1 MFQRRT
7 HIVLAFVVALFVPAA
22 ASAEQTFT
30 FTGHGYGHGVG
41 MGQYGAQGYALQGW
55 THEQILAHYY
65 QGTTLGPSGVS
76 QVRVLLQEKLT
87 QATAS
92 APSGLAAA
100 DEGSIATL
108 SIPGPGAVTVRHDVS
123 GFSLLDA
130 TGAVLASGWAGPVS
144 LTASD
149 GGPVTVGGAALN
161 SLRDGGYRGRLRV
174 LAETGGL
181 SVVNVVSLEN
191 YLRGVVAS
199 EMPSSWKPEALEA
212 QAIAARTYAVAT
224 RKAATSPFDLYPDE
238 RSQVYRGLA
247 SEGSAASAA
256 VDATAGQ
263 VVLYQGQPIV
273 TYFSS
278 SSGGRSAAAEEVFS
292 GAAPVPYLSSVD
304 DPFDTLSPYHDWTL
318 SLDDRD
324 LSQKAIYPGLV
335 TGIHV
340 DVYPSGRVRSV
351 TLDGS
356 AGPLELGA
364 ALARKR
370 FGLRSTWFTVSPAA
384 ALPRATKIALHAR
397 VVRNRVLLKGSAPPG
412 TATLQGAAGYG
423 WRDLVS
429 REVADDGAGALSFR
443 RPVGESSR
451 YRLVAGPLS
460 TPAVPV
466 IRKSGLILRGHPG
479 ARLNGRLYP
488 RGARGAVVL
497 QHVIRGRWTWV
508 ARVTAR
514 ADGTFRFPV
523 RATGGRWRVR
533 WRGAGTFLG
542 ARSPELR
549 VGARK
554 LAWTPTDPL
563 AAREW
568 NLTAVNAFAY
578 ADVLPVPTEPV
589 TVALIDSGID
599 RTSPDLAGVVPLAP
613 IDEARDPTT
622 SLIHGTAVAGIIA
635 ADANNGIGGLGVG
648 APYVRLLDYRVVAG
662 GDVDPRVEAQA
673 IRDAV
678 GAGARVIN
686 LSLGGHR
693 DPKHRELDEFSRAER
708 DAISYAVSRGAVVVA
723 AVGNSESGTG
733 IYATWPAALRHVIG
747 VSSVDQK
754 LAWSTFSNTDPVF
767 NDIAAPG
774 EAIITT
780 VPRSLAPTGS
790 SLDAPPGTTIGTDG
804 TVLGTSFSAPHVS
817 AAAAVLLARH
827 PDLTPSQV
835 IWILEH
841 TARRLGDA
849 GGIGRDRL
857 TGYGLLDVTAAVKLA
872 DGPPASLPPADPDEP
887 NDVVKEAQLLA
898 TSVGFT
904 DAIADFG
911 DDRRDV
917 YKIYVRAGET
927 LSVRTEGLP
936 LLGGNLGL
944 DVGIFSPTARDLA
957 STSTRALT
965 SKRASAS
972 ESSLRVR
979 NSTPKDGFF
988 FVQVTSRRGWGAYRL
1003 RWSLLP
1009 GGR

>member
-7 HIVLAFVVALFVPAA
+7 HFVLALVVALFVPTA
-22 ASAEQTFT
+22 ASADTTFT

-55 THEQILAHYY
+55 THDQILAHYY
-65 QGTTLGPSGVS
+65 QGTTLGPSVVS

-87 QATAS
+87 QASAS

-100 DEGSIATL
+100 DEGGTATL
-108 SIPGPGAVTVRHDVS
+108 SIPGPGAVTVRQDAS
-123 GFSLLDA
+123 GFTLLDA
-130 TGAVLASGWAGPVS
+130 AGAVLATGWTGPVS

-149 GGPVTVGGAALN
+149 GGPVTVAGAALN
-161 SLRDGGYRGRLRV
+161 LLRDGRYRGRLRV
-174 LAETGGL
+174 LGDTGGL
-181 SVVNVVSLEN
+181 SVVNIVSLEN

-199 EMPSSWKPEALEA
+199 EMPSTWKPEALEA

-224 RKAATSPFDLYPDE
+224 RKPATSPFDLYPDE

-247 SEGSAASAA
+247 SEGTAASAA

-292 GAAPVPYLSSVD
+292 GAKPVPYLSSVD
-304 DPFDTLSPYHDWTL
+304 DPYDTLSPYHDWTL
-318 SLDDRD
+318 SLNDRD
-324 LSQKAIYPGLV
+324 LSQKAVYPGLV

-340 DVYPSGRVRSV
+340 DAYPSGRVRAV

-384 ALPRATKIALHAR
+384 PLPKATKVALQAR
-397 VVRNRVLLKGSAPPG
+397 VVRDRVLLSGSAPPG

-423 WRDLVS
+423 WRDIVS
-429 REVADDGAGALSFR
+429 REVPDGDGALSFR
-443 RPVGESSR
+443 RPVGESPR
-451 YRLVAGPLS
+451 YRLVAGSLS

-466 IRKSGLILRGHPG
+466 IRKSGLVLRGRPG
-479 ARLNGRLYP
+479 APLNGRLYP
-488 RGARGAVVL
+488 RGARGSIVLEHVV
-497 QHVIRGRWTWV
+497 RGRWTWV
-508 ARVTAR
+508 ARATTR
-514 ADGTFRFPV
+514 ADGAFRFPV

-533 WRGAGTFLG
+533 WRGAGAFLG

-549 VGARK
+549 VGART
-554 LAWTPTDPL
+554 LAWTPSDPL

-568 NLTAVNAFAY
+568 NLAAVNAFAY
-578 ADVLPVPTEPV
+578 ADVLPVPADPI
-589 TVALIDSGID
+589 TVAVIDSGID

-635 ADANNGIGGLGVG
+635 ADANNGIGGVGIG
-648 APYVRLLDYRVVAG
+648 APYVRLLDYRVVG
-662 GDVDPRVEAQA
+662 GGEVDPRVEAMA

-693 DPKHRELDEFSRAER
+693 DPKHPELDEFSRAER
-708 DAISYAVSRGAVVVA
+708 DAISYAVSRNAVVVA
-723 AVGNSESGTG
+723 AVGNSDSGTG

-747 VSSVDQK
+747 VSSVDQR

-774 EAIITT
+774 EGIITT

-790 SLDAPPGTTIGTDG
+790 S
-804 TVLGTSFSAPHVS
+804 
-817 AAAAVLLARH
+817 
-827 PDLTPSQV
+827 
-835 IWILEH
+835 
-841 TARRLGDA
+841 
-849 GGIGRDRL
+849 
-857 TGYGLLDVTAAVKLA
+857 
-872 DGPPASLPPADPDEP
+872 
-887 NDVVKEAQLLA
+887 
-898 TSVGFT
+898 
-904 DAIADFG
+904 
-911 DDRRDV
+911 
-917 YKIYVRAGET
+917 
-927 LSVRTEGLP
+927 
-936 LLGGNLGL
+936 
-944 DVGIFSPTARDLA
+944 
-957 STSTRALT
+957 
-965 SKRASAS
+965 
-972 ESSLRVR
+972 
-979 NSTPKDGFF
+979 
-988 FVQVTSRRGWGAYRL
+988 
-1003 RWSLLP
+1003 
-1009 GGR
+1009 

>member
-1 MFQRRT
+1 M
-7 HIVLAFVVALFVPAA
+7 LALVVALFVPTA
-22 ASAEQTFT
+22 ASADTTFT

-55 THEQILAHYY
+55 THQQILAHYY

-100 DEGSIATL
+100 DEGGTATL
-108 SIPGPGAVTVRHDVS
+108 AIPGAGAVTVRQDAT

-130 TGAVLASGWAGPVS
+130 AGAVLASGWTGPVS

-149 GGPVTVGGAALN
+149 GGPVTVAGAALN
-161 SLRDGGYRGRLRV
+161 SLRDGRYRGRLRV
-174 LAETGGL
+174 LAEAGGL
-181 SVVNVVSLEN
+181 SVVNIVSLEN

-199 EMPSSWKPEALEA
+199 EMPSTWKPEALQA

-224 RKAATSPFDLYPDE
+224 RKAATSSFDLYPDE

-247 SEGSAASAA
+247 SEGAAASAA

-263 VVLYQGQPIV
+263 VVLYAGQPIV

-278 SSGGRSAAAEEVFS
+278 SSGGRTAAAEEVFS
-292 GAAPVPYLSSVD
+292 GAKPVPYLSSVD
-304 DPFDTLSPYHDWTL
+304 DPFDTLSPNHDWTL
-318 SLDDRD
+318 SLNDRD

-335 TGIHV
+335 AGIHV
-340 DVYPSGRVRSV
+340 DAYPSGRVRAV
-351 TLDGS
+351 TLNGS

-370 FGLRSTWFTVSPAA
+370 FGLRSTWFTVSPEA

-397 VVRNRVLLKGSAPPG
+397 VVRNRVLLSGSAPPG

-423 WRDLVS
+423 WRDIVS

-451 YRLVAGPLS
+451 YRLVAGSLS

-466 IRKSGLILRGHPG
+466 IRKSGLLLRGRPG

-488 RGARGAVVL
+488 RGARGSVVL
-497 QHVIRGRWTWV
+497 EHVVRGRWTWV

-549 VGARK
+549 VGART

-563 AAREW
+563 ATREW
-568 NLTAVNAFAY
+568 NLAAVNAFAY
-578 ADVLPVPTEPV
+578 SEVLPVPTDPV
-589 TVALIDSGID
+589 TVAVIDSGID

-648 APYVRLLDYRVVAG
+648 APYVRLLDYRVVGG

-693 DPKHRELDEFSRAER
+693 DPKHPELDEFSRVER

-723 AVGNSESGTG
+723 AVGNSDSGTG
-733 IYATWPAALRHVIG
+733 IYASWPAALRHVIG

-790 SLDAPPGTTIGTDG
+790 SLDAPPGMTIGSDG

-827 PDLTPSQV
+827 PELTPSQV

-841 TARRLGDA
+841 TARRLGDV

-857 TGYGLLDVTAAVKLA
+857 TGYGLLDVTAAVRLA
-872 DGPPASLPPADPDEP
+872 DGPPAALPPADADEP
-887 NDVVKEAQLLA
+887 NDVVRDAQVLA
-898 TSVGFT
+898 TSAGFT

-927 LSVRTEGLP
+927 LSVRTEALP
-936 LLGGNLGL
+936 LGGNLGI

-957 STSTRALT
+957 SSATRALA
-965 SKRASAS
+965 SRRVSAS
-972 ESSLRVR
+972 DSSLRAR
-979 NSTPKDGFF
+979 NATARDGFF

-1003 RWSLLP
+1003 RWSLIP
-1009 GGR
+1009 GQ